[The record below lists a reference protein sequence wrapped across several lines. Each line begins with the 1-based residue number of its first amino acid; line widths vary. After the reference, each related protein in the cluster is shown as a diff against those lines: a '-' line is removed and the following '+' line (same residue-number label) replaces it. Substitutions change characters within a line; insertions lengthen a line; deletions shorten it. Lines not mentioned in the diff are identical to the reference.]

1 MQLVW
6 GNDFRFQFSLMDLW
20 SMTRLWKIVFEFIA
34 KFVISHIL
42 MYVITCCFVFTM
54 DITSIINGKI
64 LNLSK
69 KKKKK
74 KVHSCQPYKKPL
86 KFQLQ

>member
-1 MQLVW
+1 
-6 GNDFRFQFSLMDLW
+6 
-20 SMTRLWKIVFEFIA
+20 MTRLWKIVFEFIA

-74 KVHSCQPYKKPL
+74 KCIVVNHTRNPL
-86 KFQLQ
+86 NSNCNKNRL